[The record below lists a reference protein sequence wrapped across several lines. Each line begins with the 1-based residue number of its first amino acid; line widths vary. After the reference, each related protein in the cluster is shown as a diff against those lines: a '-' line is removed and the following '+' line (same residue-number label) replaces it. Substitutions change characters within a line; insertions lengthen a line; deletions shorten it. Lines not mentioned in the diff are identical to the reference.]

1 MTVEMMRHNV
11 KTNKSFI
18 KDIHKDLVHRGIATV
33 RYIGEIKIVNNKFV
47 CNGKEYNHI
56 EQIFI

>member
-1 MTVEMMRHNV
+1 MTVEMMRRNV
-11 KTNKSFI
+11 KTNKGFI
-18 KDIHKDLVHRGIATV
+18 KPLYKDLVHRGIATV